1 MGSTRRNFLQ
11 NISMMGT
18 LPFIHV
24 NTLRDI
30 REQSPTPPAKT
41 YGNVIE
47 PPEDA
52 ANWPEFRKEIQQW
65 RELARKDLKYTGA
78 SYQDPAFQWAN
89 QNYTCGFLMMY
100 DLEFYDPKSA
110 KYTIHKIIE
119 RGVREFGGYD
129 SVVLWHAYPRIGI
142 DERNQFDF
150 YRDMPGGLEGVKKV
164 VDEFREKKIRV
175 FINYNP
181 WDVSTRR
188 EPKSDIDGLIEI
200 VDAIGADG
208 IFLDTMKKATEDFR
222 EKLDKVKPGIALEG
236 ELAAELEIL
245 PTHHLSWAQWFE
257 DKYVPGILRNKW
269 YERKHMQHQIMRW
282 NRDHTSEL
290 HLAWMNGSGMMIW
303 ENVFGQWIAWSGRDK
318 SILRTMLPI
327 QRRYHQ
333 HFISEN
339 WTPLVNTEIDGIFA
353 SLWESKGVRLWTL
366 INRHEREI
374 SGDLLKVNHSEGYV
388 YFDLVAGKEL
398 VPEKNDSSVALK
410 GSIHPRSV
418 GCVISGKRK
427 DLGNDLVGFL
437 AIMSNINKEYNT
449 DQGFPAM
456 APDLKAVKPTVLNK
470 PMDLGQMVEIK
481 PVTIAQTYE
490 FMTRECGTLTSYPEL
505 RVGPLGKPLIFQ
517 RAAHIPHLAI
527 DVTPVTNKQYYTFI
541 QATGYHPAEKHNFLK
556 HWRDGKPPS
565 GKENHPVVHVDLDD
579 ARAYAFWAGKRLPRE
594 TEWQFAAQGYDQLT
608 YPWGKELKD
617 NCFNKG
623 NDTTAVDAFPLGKS
637 PFGCLDMC
645 GNTWEMTESEYA
657 DKYNRFFILKGGSYF
672 NATGSMWY
680 TAGGP
685 QPSAVATKF
694 LLLYPGVDRCSTI
707 GFRCVKDLA

>member
-1 MGSTRRNFLQ
+1 M
-11 NISMMGT
+11 
-18 LPFIHV
+18 
-24 NTLRDI
+24 
-30 REQSPTPPAKT
+30 
-41 YGNVIE
+41 
-47 PPEDA
+47 
-52 ANWPEFRKEIQQW
+52 
-65 RELARKDLKYTGA
+65 
-78 SYQDPAFQWAN
+78 
-89 QNYTCGFLMMY
+89 
-100 DLEFYDPKSA
+100 
-110 KYTIHKIIE
+110 
-119 RGVREFGGYD
+119 
-129 SVVLWHAYPRIGI
+129 
-142 DERNQFDF
+142 
-150 YRDMPGGLEGVKKV
+150 
-164 VDEFREKKIRV
+164 
-175 FINYNP
+175 
-181 WDVSTRR
+181 
-188 EPKSDIDGLIEI
+188 
-200 VDAIGADG
+200 
-208 IFLDTMKKATEDFR
+208 
-222 EKLDKVKPGIALEG
+222 
-236 ELAAELEIL
+236 
-245 PTHHLSWAQWFE
+245 
-257 DKYVPGILRNKW
+257 
-269 YERKHMQHQIMRW
+269 
-282 NRDHTSEL
+282 
-290 HLAWMNGSGMMIW
+290 
-303 ENVFGQWIAWSGRDK
+303 
-318 SILRTMLPI
+318 
-327 QRRYHQ
+327 
-333 HFISEN
+333 
-339 WTPLVNTEIDGIFA
+339 
-353 SLWESKGVRLWTL
+353 
-366 INRHEREI
+366 
-374 SGDLLKVNHSEGYV
+374 
-388 YFDLVAGKEL
+388 
-398 VPEKNDSSVALK
+398 ALK

-437 AIMSNINKEYNT
+437 AIMSNIKKEYNM

-517 RAAHIPHLAI
+517 RAAHIPHLVI

-541 QATGYHPAEKHNFLK
+541 QATGYRPAEKHNFLK

-637 PFGCLDMC
+637 PLGCLDMC

-657 DKYNRFFILKGGSYF
+657 DKYNRFCILKGGSYF
-672 NATGSMWY
+672 HATGSMWY